1 MPKIPWFAGGKD
13 RGDQAQAIISELL
26 KDLANDP
33 NCQALAKVLLTSQT
47 ELRKKECSVPFIL
60 SRMNLEI
67 SRSLKKEG
75 LNLTD
80 EQSHKLKQLAD
91 LSSIR
96 YGY

>member
-1 MPKIPWFAGGKD
+1 MPKIPWFAGGKE
-13 RGDQAQAIISELL
+13 RSDQAQAIISELL

-33 NCQALAKVLLTSQT
+33 NCQALTKVLLTSQT
-47 ELRKKECSVPFIL
+47 ELRKKESSVPFIL

-67 SRSLKKEG
+67 SRSLKKEA